1 MDGGIIDLFDIL
13 LVKKLIGK
21 INSGDIDSPELQEIL
36 KQLEEKITY
45 AEMTEYVQ
53 TSIADLPSL
62 TEEDILNIIN
72 KGSV

>member
-1 MDGGIIDLFDIL
+1 MDLFDIL

-36 KQLEEKITY
+36 KKLEEKVNHD
-45 AEMTEYVQ
+45 EMVAYVQ
-53 TSIADLPSL
+53 ESIANLPAL
-62 TEEDILNIIN
+62 AEEDILNIIN

>member
-1 MDGGIIDLFDIL
+1 MDLFDIL

-21 INSGDIDSPELQEIL
+21 INSGDIDSPELQVIL